1 MALTVAGP
9 VGCKQGWKEG
19 AGERERPALW
29 TDRWRNWVA
38 PEFSAPIGKYTL
50 TACAIRSLWRIPRE
64 VFFDGSG
71 DHVVPASV
79 RLALRVLN
87 RRADQQRLVDGVAQL
102 NGGCGR
108 AAQMSHRDGNDISAG
123 SA

>member
-1 MALTVAGP
+1 MVELGGASILGVDRKVYPYRPHDPIALAH
-9 VGCKQGWKEG
+9 
-19 AGERERPALW
+19 
-29 TDRWRNWVA
+29 A
-38 PEFSAPIGKYTL
+38 P
-50 TACAIRSLWRIPRE
+50 E

-71 DHVVPASV
+71 EHVVPASV

-108 AAQMSHRDGNDISAG
+108 AAQMIHRETGTTSVPGPPDGLSRGAADPRPL
-123 SA
+123 